1 MRRHDSLISS
11 FSLGGWDRVYL
22 FSSERCPDM
31 VGKSFEE
38 LAPAGGDAFDAIL
51 DVLLAEAGD
60 PHAPM
65 CICHSYEEEELRR
78 TFLHPLCTVGS
89 DATALGTDGPL
100 ADKEFLGAYTWA
112 AWFFRRFVRETAD
125 FTVEEAVRKLA
136 AAPADR
142 LGLTDRG
149 RIEDGA
155 WADVVV
161 FDPARFRERGTLEA
175 SNRLATGVAHVVVNG
190 VVSMEEGVFT
200 GDRGGRVLRRS

>member
-1 MRRHDSLISS
+1 MSHRDLASLSGVAVVV
-11 FSLGGWDRVYL
+11 FVVLLGA
-22 FSSERCPDM
+22 
-31 VGKSFEE
+31 
-38 LAPAGGDAFDAIL
+38 APAVAQT
-51 DVLLAEAGD
+51 DVPRTAWGQPDLQGVWDFRSITPLQRPEA
-60 PHAPM
+60 
-65 CICHSYEEEELRR
+65 
-78 TFLHPLCTVGS
+78 
-89 DATALGTDGPL
+89 L

-112 AWFFRRFVRETAD
+112 AWFFRQFVRETAD

-149 RIEDGA
+149 RIENGA

-175 SNRLATGVAHVVVNG
+175 PNRLATGVAHVVVNG
-190 VVSMEEGVFT
+190 VVSMEGGAFT